1 MDTNYTQEKKY
12 IEAKKK
18 IKKVKAF
25 YIHVVVNI
33 VSIVIIVS
41 VNLTFV
47 PYFHWF
53 WFAVM
58 GIILVTFIHWMIVF
72 GSDVIGYGKDW
83 EERKIDEYIKKNK

>member
-1 MDTNYTQEKKY
+1 MDINYTEEKKY

-25 YIHVVVNI
+25 YLHALVNLL
-33 VSIVIIVS
+33 SIVIIVS

-53 WFAVM
+53 WFPVM
-58 GIILVTFIHWMIVF
+58 GLLLVTFIHWMIVF
-72 GSDVIGYGKDW
+72 GSDIIGFGKDW
-83 EERKIDEYIKKNK
+83 EERKIQEYIKNNN